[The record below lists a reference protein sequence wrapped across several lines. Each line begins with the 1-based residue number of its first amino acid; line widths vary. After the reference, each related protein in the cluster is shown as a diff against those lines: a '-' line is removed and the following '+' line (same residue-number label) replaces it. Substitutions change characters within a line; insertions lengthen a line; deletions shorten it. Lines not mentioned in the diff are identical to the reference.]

1 MVIRTKLK
9 KAFFFS
15 TLMLLELKRMILEL
29 NIVHALVD
37 IIFLNF
43 VQVID
48 RNAILRK
55 VRSVF
60 LFNFIEQITNHVIPI
75 GSQLTN

>member
-1 MVIRTKLK
+1 MVIRTKLE

-15 TLMLLELKRMILEL
+15 TFMLLELKRMILEL

-48 RNAILRK
+48 RNAILRE

-60 LFNFIEQITNHVIPI
+60 LFNFIEQITKHVIPI